1 MKHIFLAS
9 LFLIPFPLFAH
20 NNKNFEECTRYQI
33 KETYHEGYYDSH
45 GNYVSGYVSSNRVK
59 VPCVVSQASK
69 HYHNDTKPAPASYIQ
84 YNQTPKCNGSGTL
97 GGLLG
102 GGLAASLSKKDAY
115 GWSIPLGAV
124 LGAGLGRSGCI
135 Q

>member
-1 MKHIFLAS
+1 MKHILLAS
-9 LFLIPFPLFAH
+9 LFLTPSVALAH
-20 NNKNFEECTRYQI
+20 DQQEFYQCHAY
-33 KETYHEGYYDSH
+33 TYTEKYNQGYIDEHGYYRQ
-45 GNYVSGYVSSNRVK
+45 GNVSYNKEKNPCKYVPNPPQEARYTPTSNTR
-59 VPCVVSQASK
+59 
-69 HYHNDTKPAPASYIQ
+69 N
-84 YNQTPKCNGSGTL
+84 CNGSGTL

-124 LGAGLGRSGCI
+124 LGAGLGRSGCE

>member
-1 MKHIFLAS
+1 MKHILLAS
-9 LFLIPFPLFAH
+9 LFLTPSPLH
-20 NNKNFEECTRYQI
+20 LLTINKSSISVTPTLIQRNYNQGYIDE
-33 KETYHEGYYDSH
+33 HGYYRQ
-45 GNYVSGYVSSNRVK
+45 GNVSYNKEKNPAWYVPNHPHEARYTPTSNTR
-59 VPCVVSQASK
+59 
-69 HYHNDTKPAPASYIQ
+69 N
-84 YNQTPKCNGSGTL
+84 CNGSGTL

-124 LGAGLGRSGCI
+124 LGAGLGRSGCE